1 MLQLLDIH
9 THKVTTNL
17 DATSIQS
24 FSLTHPISALPTD
37 RPISVGLHPW
47 YATLQNLEEQ
57 LAELTAIARHPQVKM
72 IGECG
77 LDRLRGESLA
87 NQLLILEKQI
97 ALAENLNKPL
107 ILHCVRCFD
116 ELVAIKK
123 RLRVQVPMVIHGFNK
138 NAELG
143 QQLLDKGFWLSFGA
157 NMLKQELNAVN
168 LLANTDRFFLET
180 DEDEVDIAT
189 IYELAS
195 NLKKSSLDELKA
207 LIFANWKKIGLI

>member
-1 MLQLLDIH
+1 MQLLDIH
-9 THKVTTNL
+9 THKAATNL
-17 DATSIQS
+17 EVVSIQS
-24 FSLTHPISALPTD
+24 FSLTAPLPVISAHQ
-37 RPISVGLHPW
+37 PISVGLHPW

-57 LAELTAIARHPQVKM
+57 LAVLTQIAQRPQVKM

-77 LDRLRGESLA
+77 LDRLKGEPLA
-87 NQLLILEKQI
+87 NQLVILEKQL
-97 ALAENLNKPL
+97 ALAEKLNKPL

-116 ELVAIKK
+116 ELMAIKK
-123 RLRVQVPMVIHGFNK
+123 RLNVQVPMVIHGFNK

-157 NMLKQELNAVN
+157 AILKPAASASQ
-168 LLANTDRFFLET
+168 LLSVTDRFFLET
-180 DEDEVDIAT
+180 DEGGADIT
-189 IYELAS
+189 TLYEAAS